1 MKVSTVSS
9 DQIWLAVEGH
19 VSAVSEYCAS
29 VTMLSRKELTNV
41 IVLVYSISPVSGTMK
56 QINSRS
62 CLHTFLSRLKLRT
75 QQKAVC
81 WTFHMSSY
89 PSWRSSAWGIFSSV
103 SKTEVLFSF
112 LFFFLC
118 VIDSEEDDREPGNG
132 IAQWRLNEQLFP
144 CPVCGKVFGRQ
155 QTLSRHLSL
164 HTGERA
170 RQHACWRR
178 FAPAC
183 GRWLLR
189 WRCPSQQISLTRL
202 DYPPFKEI
210 TTAISLTGKT
220 AQLITQI
227 EGCLTQFL
235 HTHDWFPSF
244 PYSLTLW

>member
-112 LFFFLC
+112 LFFFF
-118 VIDSEEDDREPGNG
+118 VRY
-132 IAQWRLNEQLFP
+132 RLRR
-144 CPVCGKVFGRQ
+144 GRQ
-155 QTLSRHLSL
+155 GARKRDRPVEAERTALPVSRLWQGVRQTADPLQTPVPAHRW
-164 HTGERA
+164 A
-170 RQHACWRR
+170 RTSACVLASVCSSMW
-178 FAPAC
+178 
-183 GRWLLR
+183 
-189 WRCPSQQISLTRL
+189 
-202 DYPPFKEI
+202 
-210 TTAISLTGKT
+210 
-220 AQLITQI
+220 
-227 EGCLTQFL
+227 
-235 HTHDWFPSF
+235 
-244 PYSLTLW
+244 TLAAAMALPKSANKSY